1 MQRKEIIVNIV
12 SFIFTISV
20 VLSFMM
26 LSSCSVQR
34 ETGKRIYN
42 VEFQSPV
49 KVRTLNKC
57 DEGSWVN

>member
-1 MQRKEIIVNIV
+1 MQRKEIVVNIV
-12 SFIFTISV
+12 SFVFTLSV
-20 VLSFMM
+20 VFSFM
-26 LSSCSVQR
+26 LLGGCSVQR

-57 DEGSWVN
+57 DEGS